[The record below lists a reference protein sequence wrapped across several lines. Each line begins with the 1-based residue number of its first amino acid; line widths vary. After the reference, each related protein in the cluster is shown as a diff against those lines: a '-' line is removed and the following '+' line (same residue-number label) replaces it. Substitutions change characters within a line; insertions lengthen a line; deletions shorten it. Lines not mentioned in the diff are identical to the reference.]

1 MTESQENDICNFIK
15 ENREKKKATGTKSV
29 ICNAGKI
36 NPKFEEKSLKTK
48 LMWCYQF
55 IKRNGF
61 SIRRVSHIGQSI
73 PEYMNTLK
81 DSFVKEVIL
90 KRKKMN
96 IPYDD
101 DYTIINMDE
110 TPYYLIMGIDTTLEF
125 TGKKNVDILSSGLN
139 PYRVSVILAVVG
151 NGLKLPSLLILKG
164 EPWKTIEK
172 ELRGLPY
179 VRDKSM
185 FIYSQRDGWCTSYIF
200 KEWIKEIFI
209 PYEKEYCD
217 KCLLILDKAS
227 GHISNESLSFLEQKN
242 INFVLITAG
251 MTPICQPLDIAV
263 NKVFKDNV
271 KLLFE
276 KERLYLD
283 RLNNQI
289 KLKQARLNFVEYIY
303 KVWYNDLI
311 INKEIIVNGFK
322 KEGII
327 NIFYKASEEEKISNL
342 YSFDLYN
349 DLGNELKI

>member
-1 MTESQENDICNFIK
+1 
-15 ENREKKKATGTKSV
+15 
-29 ICNAGKI
+29 
-36 NPKFEEKSLKTK
+36 
-48 LMWCYQF
+48 MWCYQF

-185 FIYSQRDGWCTSYIF
+185 FIYCQSDGWCTSYIF

-209 PYEKEYCD
+209 PYEKEYGD
-217 KCLLILDKAS
+217 KCLLLLDKAS
-227 GHISNESLSFLEQKN
+227 GHISKDSLF
-242 INFVLITAG
+242 F
-251 MTPICQPLDIAV
+251 
-263 NKVFKDNV
+263 
-271 KLLFE
+271 
-276 KERLYLD
+276 
-283 RLNNQI
+283 
-289 KLKQARLNFVEYIY
+289 
-303 KVWYNDLI
+303 
-311 INKEIIVNGFK
+311 
-322 KEGII
+322 
-327 NIFYKASEEEKISNL
+327 
-342 YSFDLYN
+342 
-349 DLGNELKI
+349 